1 MKTAKVVSVQDVRAK
16 ESCDPWLTDRAQ
28 RARAEELLRLYTSTL
43 AALDTLINRRI
54 TLLNPGA
61 WADRNDRD
69 LMALY
74 AATTPGRS
82 VFAYC
87 MAEGR
92 ETAHH
97 WQVFADRG
105 FGVCIA
111 FDKARLI
118 AAISLN
124 PAMEHGSVA
133 YVNWRD
139 LHLIKPLTRLP
150 FIKRQV
156 FRAEREY
163 RLIAAPGV
171 RHEGPTYNVAIP
183 LNCITSV
190 TVSGEVPAAH
200 FETFKCLIRD
210 IPDCGK
216 LPVRQSGLLQN
227 SRWAATLSAAL
238 ADFSTPDRPFPE

>member
-1 MKTAKVVSVQDVRAK
+1 VQYWG
-16 ESCDPWLTDRAQ
+16 S
-28 RARAEELLRLYTSTL
+28 LRRYTSTL
-43 AALDTLINRRI
+43 AALDTLINQRI
-54 TLLNPGA
+54 TLLNPDA

-69 LMALY
+69 VMALY
-74 AATTPGRS
+74 ATSTSGGSA
-82 VFAYC
+82 FAYC
-87 MAEGR
+87 MAEGK

-111 FDKARLI
+111 FDKALLI
-118 AAISLN
+118 AAISQD
-124 PAMEHGSVA
+124 PAIEHGPVD

-139 LHLIKPLTRLP
+139 LHLFKPLTRLP

-163 RLIAAPGV
+163 RLIAVPDAG
-171 RHEGPTYNVAIP
+171 HEGSIYNVAIP
-183 LNCITSV
+183 LNCITSL
-190 TVSGEVPAAH
+190 TLSGEVPAAH
-200 FETFKCLIRD
+200 LETFKRLIRD

-227 SRWAATLSAAL
+227 PRWAATLNAAL
-238 ADFSTPDRPFPE
+238 ADALTSDSARPGQAPRTEGGN

>member
-1 MKTAKVVSVQDVRAK
+1 MQYWGS
-16 ESCDPWLTDRAQ
+16 
-28 RARAEELLRLYTSTL
+28 LRRYTSTL

-54 TLLNPGA
+54 TLLSPGT

-69 LMALY
+69 LMTLY
-74 AATTPGRS
+74 ATSVSGKA

-105 FGVCIA
+105 HGACIA
-111 FDKARLI
+111 FDKGRLI
-118 AAISLN
+118 AAVTADAAVRHDAVS
-124 PAMEHGSVA
+124 

-139 LHLIKPLTRLP
+139 LSLAKPSERLP

-156 FRAEREY
+156 YRAEKEY
-163 RLIAAPGV
+163 RLIATPDAS
-171 RHEGPTYNVAIP
+171 HKGPAYDVAIP

-190 TVSGEVPAAH
+190 TVSGELPAAH
-200 FETFKCLIRD
+200 FETFKRLVAGVPGCARLR
-210 IPDCGK
+210 
-216 LPVRQSGLLQN
+216 VRHSGLLQN
-227 SRWAATLSAAL
+227 PRWAAALGAAL
-238 ADFSTPDRPFPE
+238 SKDGSP

>member
-1 MKTAKVVSVQDVRAK
+1 MYYWGS
-16 ESCDPWLTDRAQ
+16 
-28 RARAEELLRLYTSTL
+28 LRRYTSTL

-54 TLLNPGA
+54 TLLNPA
-61 WADRNDRD
+61 SWSDRNDRD

-74 AATTPGRS
+74 AATTPGGR

-87 MAEGR
+87 MAEGK

-118 AAISLN
+118 AAISQD
-124 PAMEHGSVA
+124 PAIEHGPVG

-139 LHLIKPLTRLP
+139 LHLFKPLDRLP

-163 RLIAAPGV
+163 RLIATPATK
-171 RHEGPTYNVAIP
+171 HESPAYDVAVP
-183 LNCITSV
+183 LDCITSV
-190 TVSGEVPAAH
+190 TVSGEVPFTH
-200 FETFKCLIRD
+200 FETFKRLIRG
-210 IPDCGK
+210 IPGCGK
-216 LPVRQSGLLQN
+216 LPARQSGLLQN
-227 SRWAATLSAAL
+227 TRWAATLDAAL
-238 ADFSTPDRPFPE
+238 ADVSTPNHNPPEHVKPAAG